1 MKSFTASLL
10 GSCLGVIVSFAL
22 FFVIIIIIAV
32 SGSESSGPS
41 LGKNTIL
48 HLNLDDFIPEQTDNA
63 VQELSLMEELPDNIG
78 LARVCEL
85 IEHAGK
91 DSKIEGIILE
101 NSNVSIGQ
109 ASLLSLIE
117 SLEKFKESKKFIYSY
132 ADSHSQSSYMLC
144 TVADSMYLNPYGS
157 IDIRG
162 FGTMIP
168 FVKNMLDKIGVKM
181 NVFYAG
187 DFKSATEPF
196 RLTEMSEAN
205 KLQTREFLRDMRAIF
220 VDIVSKNRS
229 VSPEKLDTIIAN
241 FEGRTANKA
250 LKHGLVDVLAYK
262 EEFYDAMKN
271 KTKTEIDKK
280 LKTISLS
287 DYHLIT
293 SVDKPESDDKIAVIY
308 LEGEIGYGTDEPGTI
323 SDKRYAETL
332 EKIKNDKNIK
342 AVVLR
347 INSPGGSAFSSEIIW
362 KGIEDIKASGK
373 KVVASFGDVAASGG
387 YYIAAGANKIFAQPN
402 TLTGSIGVF
411 SILPDATALAN
422 EKLGINFDSVKTDP
436 LAIGFTPFMNL
447 SAREMEVLQESTLEI
462 YDLFLTR
469 VSKGRKLSMDSTK
482 VIAQGRVWTGRKAKE
497 IGLVD
502 ELGDLEKAIAAAAQ
516 LAKIEKYEVDEYP
529 KLKPDFLTEIIKG
542 IQRNQQMG
550 IYGLLKT
557 PEEKKLYEQIRQMRA
572 ILNPKQIQA
581 RLPYMIDFNG

>member
-41 LGKNTIL
+41 LGKNTVL
-48 HLNLDDFIPEQTDNA
+48 HLNLNDFIPEQTDNA
-63 VQELSLMEELPDNIG
+63 IQELSFMEELPDNIG

-91 DSKIEGIILE
+91 DSKIKGIILE
-101 NSNVSIGQ
+101 NSNVSVGQ
-109 ASLLSLIE
+109 ASLLTLME
-117 SLEKFKESKKFIYSY
+117 SLQKFKENKKFIYSY

-144 TVADSMYLNPYGS
+144 TVADSMYLNPYGNV
-157 IDIRG
+157 DVRG

-205 KLQTREFLRDMRAIF
+205 KLQTREFLSDMRSIF
-220 VDIVSKNRS
+220 VDMVSKNRS
-229 VSPEKLDTIIAN
+229 ITPEKLDSVIAN
-241 FEGRTANKA
+241 FEGRTAKKA
-250 LKHGLVDVLAYK
+250 LQHKLVDVLAYK
-262 EEFYDAMKN
+262 EEFYDAMKI
-271 KTKTEIDKK
+271 KTGTETDKK
-280 LKTISLS
+280 IKTISLA
-287 DYHLIT
+287 DYHMVT
-293 SVDKPESDDKIAVIY
+293 SIDKPESDNKIAVVF

-332 EKIKNDKNIK
+332 EKIKNDKKIK

-387 YYIAAGANKIFAQPN
+387 YYIAAGADKILAQPN

-411 SILPDATALAN
+411 SILPDATSLAN
-422 EKLGINFDSVKTDP
+422 DKLGINFDSVKTDP
-436 LAIGFTPFMNL
+436 LAVGFTPFMNL
-447 SAREMEVLQESTLEI
+447 SEREREVLQESTLEI

-469 VSKGRKLSMDSTK
+469 VSTGRKLSMDSTK
-482 VIAQGRVWTGRKAKE
+482 IIAQGRVWTGRKAKE

-502 ELGDLEKAIAAAAQ
+502 ELGDLDYAIAAAAK
-516 LAKIEKYEVDEYP
+516 LAKIDSYEVNEYP
-529 KLKPDFLTEIIKG
+529 ELKPDFLTEVIKG
-542 IQRNQQMG
+542 IQRNQEIG
-550 IYGLLKT
+550 VYGLLKT

-572 ILNPKQIQA
+572 ILNPKQVQA
-581 RLPYMIDFNG
+581 RLPYVIDFNR